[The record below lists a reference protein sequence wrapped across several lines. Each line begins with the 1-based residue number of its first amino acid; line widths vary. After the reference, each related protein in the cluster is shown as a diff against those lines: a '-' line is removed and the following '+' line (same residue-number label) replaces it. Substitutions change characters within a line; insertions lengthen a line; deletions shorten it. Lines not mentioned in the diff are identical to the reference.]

1 VGFLELFQEAVRVGD
16 QCVEARRDEALQL
29 SASFAQ
35 RLHGLRF
42 EGGVGTDVQDWVS
55 VPVAWMS

>member
-1 VGFLELFQEAVRVGD
+1 LFQEAVRVGD
-16 QCVEARRDEALQL
+16 QCVEACRDEALQL